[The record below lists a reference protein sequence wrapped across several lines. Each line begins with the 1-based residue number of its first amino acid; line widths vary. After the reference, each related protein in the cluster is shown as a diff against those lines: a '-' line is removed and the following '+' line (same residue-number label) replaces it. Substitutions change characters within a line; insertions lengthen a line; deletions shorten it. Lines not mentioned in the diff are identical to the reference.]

1 MVVKAYNSSND
12 SINSNS
18 FRWLR
23 VMGSLGGGGSSVPVA
38 APAKVVTLQ

>member
-1 MVVKAYNSSND
+1 MVVKGYNSSND
-12 SINSNS
+12 SINRNS

-23 VMGSLGGGGSSVPVA
+23 VMGLLGGDGSGVPVA